1 MSAHSTV
8 KVVEKSEEPRIGVYV
23 CYCGLNIAGTVDVE
37 DVAEYARKLP
47 NVVYVKTNRY
57 TCADPGQEEI
67 RKGIRDYKLNRVVV
81 AACSPR
87 MHEPTFRR
95 TVSEAGLNPFVYEM
109 ANIREFSS
117 WCHQSTP
124 KEATEKAKELVKMA
138 VAKVRLLE
146 PLDVIEV
153 PVANRALVVG
163 AGVAGASAAVDLAEM
178 GYQVYL
184 VERGEIIEV
193 LRRRRP
199 VA

>member
-1 MSAHSTV
+1 MNGQSGPIPPV
-8 KVVEKSEEPRIGVYV
+8 KGEEPRIGVYV

-37 DVAEYARKLP
+37 EVAEYARKLP

-67 RKGIRDYKLNRVVV
+67 RKGIKDYNLNRVVV

-124 KEATEKAKELVKMA
+124 L
-138 VAKVRLLE
+138 
-146 PLDVIEV
+146 
-153 PVANRALVVG
+153 NR
-163 AGVAGASAAVDLAEM
+163 
-178 GYQVYL
+178 
-184 VERGEIIEV
+184 
-193 LRRRRP
+193 
-199 VA
+199 